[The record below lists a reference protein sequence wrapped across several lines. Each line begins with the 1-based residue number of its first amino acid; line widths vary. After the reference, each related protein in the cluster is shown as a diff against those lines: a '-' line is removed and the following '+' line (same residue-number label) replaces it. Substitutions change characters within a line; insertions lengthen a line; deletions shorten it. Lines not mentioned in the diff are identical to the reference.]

1 MDCNSRDSKKAVE
14 ILKIAKGQI
23 EGIIKMIG
31 EERYCVDVSKQLLAV
46 IALIKKSNMI
56 VLKRHLQTCVK
67 DAMNEG
73 SDDDK
78 IGEIIL
84 LLEKY
89 MDK

>member
-1 MDCNSRDSKKAVE
+1 MDCNRRDSKKAVE
-14 ILKIAKGQI
+14 ILKIAKGHI
-23 EGIIKMIG
+23 EGIIKMVG
-31 EERYCVDVSKQLLAV
+31 EDRYCVDVSKQILAV

-56 VLKRHLQTCVK
+56 ILKQHLQTCVK

-73 SDDDK
+73 NADDK

>member
-1 MDCNSRDSKKAVE
+1 MDCNSCDSKKAVE
-14 ILKIAKGQI
+14 ILKIAKGHI
-23 EGIIKMIG
+23 EGIIKMVG
-31 EERYCVDVSKQLLAV
+31 EDRYCVDVSKQILAV

-56 VLKRHLQTCVK
+56 ILKQHLQTCVK

-73 SDDDK
+73 NADDK